1 MATGGEEAS
10 PASER
15 GKRRGADAELLLAAA
30 VLGCV
35 LVVGLLTV
43 GNYSVTVDEFNA
55 DEYGRKSLAWYSS
68 GFTDRSSFETVED
81 TLWYYGP
88 WFQILIAAI
97 QSLGLADHLTV
108 RHAMTFAI
116 GLAGIALLLPI
127 GRLAVGRW
135 AGLTAVTLCLTCG
148 YLYGSL
154 FFTPIDVPFLFA
166 MTLAMLAIIAMAAHA
181 VPAWPATIG
190 AGLATGLAIATRSS
204 GVITQVYL
212 LVAMGLCG
220 LEVLAGPRASMR
232 GDLLRIGT
240 RLGGALAIGWLTAVV
255 LWPWLQ
261 IGNPVSQF
269 AAAFLLFANHPNSFD
284 MLFWGMRVI
293 TTDLPWFYVPGQ
305 LLARLP
311 EGFLLLLATGI
322 GSGLFAAYRLAR
334 AAASALRQRQARKLQ
349 SVALSLARSRGY
361 LLVWAAVVLP
371 VGFIIVR
378 HSTLY
383 DGIRHVMFVIPML
396 ALIAGSGL
404 LRLLPIARRFP
415 ATAAAVGGGYLGF
428 AIWMLTVLHP
438 LEYVA
443 TNVVVGGVAGA
454 YGRFELDYWAV
465 AARVA
470 LRRLESRLDYER
482 PELFSKG
489 APSLMV
495 CMTFREW
502 EAEPLFGRP
511 WRIETD
517 PRKADFIIATERW
530 HCAEGVEDAVLI
542 DEVERFGRPFAW
554 VYARTP
560 LARPGSAVTSRL
572 STRACTHK

>member
-1 MATGGEEAS
+1 LSVVTRGEKTS
-10 PASER
+10 PASQS
-15 GKRRGADAELLLAAA
+15 GKGRVADAELLLAAA
-30 VLGCV
+30 LIGGA
-35 LVVGLLTV
+35 LVIGLATV
-43 GNYSVTVDEFNA
+43 GDYSITIDEFNVNA
-55 DEYGRKSLAWYSS
+55 YGPKSLAWYTS

-88 WFQILIAAI
+88 WFHILIAWV
-97 QSLGLADHLTV
+97 QSLGLGDSWTI
-108 RHAMTFAI
+108 RHAMTFSI

-127 GRLAVGRW
+127 GRLALGRW
-135 AGLTAVTLCLTCG
+135 AGLAAIMLCLTCG

-166 MTLAMLAIIAMAAHA
+166 MTLATLAIIAMAARA

-204 GVITQVYL
+204 GIITQVYL
-212 LVAMGLCG
+212 LAAMGLCG
-220 LEVLAGPRASMR
+220 LEVLAGQGASMR
-232 GDLLRIGT
+232 RDLLRIGA
-240 RLGGALAIGWLTAVV
+240 RLGSALAIGWMTAVA

-261 IGNPVSQF
+261 IGNPMSQF
-269 AAAFLLFANHPNSFD
+269 VAAFLLFANHPNSFD
-284 MLFWGMRVI
+284 MPFWGMRVL

-305 LLARLP
+305 FLARLP

-322 GSGLFAAYRLAR
+322 ASGFFAAYGLAR
-334 AAASALRQRQARKLQ
+334 ATAPALRQRQAMRLQ
-349 SVALSLARSRGY
+349 NAALSLARSRGY

-396 ALIAGSGL
+396 ALIAGAGL
-404 LRLLPIARRFP
+404 LRLLPVVGRFP

-428 AIWMLTVLHP
+428 AIWMLVVLHP

-454 YGRFELDYWAV
+454 YGRFDLDYWAV

-470 LRRLESRLDYER
+470 LSRLESRLDYQH
-482 PELFSKG
+482 PELFSKSP
-489 APSLMV
+489 PSITV
-495 CMTFREW
+495 CMSYREW
-502 EAEPLFGRP
+502 GVEPLFGRP
-511 WRIETD
+511 WRLETD
-517 PRKADFIIATERW
+517 PHKADFIIATERW
-530 HCAEGVEDAVLI
+530 PCAGGIDDAVLI
-542 DEVERFGRPFAW
+542 DEVQRFGRPFAW
-554 VYARTP
+554 VYLRTP
-560 LARPGSAVTSRL
+560 LAWRGSAVSSWL
-572 STRACTHK
+572 H

>member
-1 MATGGEEAS
+1 LSVATGGEEAS

-88 WFQILIAAI
+88 WFHILIAWI
-97 QSLGLADHLTV
+97 QSLGLADHWTV
-108 RHAMTFAI
+108 RHATTFVT

-127 GRLAVGRW
+127 GRLALGRW

-148 YLYGSL
+148 CLYGSL
-154 FFTPIDVPFLFA
+154 FFTPIDVPFLLA
-166 MTLAMLAIIAMAAHA
+166 MSLAMLAMLAMVARP
-181 VPAWPATIG
+181 VPAWPATMG

-212 LVAMGLCG
+212 LAAMGLCC
-220 LEVLAGPRASMR
+220 LEVLAGPRAAAR
-232 GDLLRIGT
+232 GDLLQIGA
-240 RLGGALAIGWLTAVV
+240 RLGAALAIGWVTAIL

-261 IGNPVSQF
+261 IGNPISQF
-269 AAAFLLFANHPNSFD
+269 VAGFLLFANHPNSFD
-284 MLFWGMRVI
+284 MPFWGTRVV

-305 LLARLP
+305 FLARLP

-322 GSGLFAAYRLAR
+322 ASGFLAAWRFAR
-334 AAASALRQRQARKLQ
+334 ASAPALMQHRATELQ
-349 SVALSLARSRGY
+349 DVALSLARSRGY

-371 VGFIIVR
+371 LSFIIVR

-383 DGIRHVMFVIPML
+383 DSIRHVMFIIPML
-396 ALIAGSGL
+396 ALIAGAGF
-404 LRLLPIARRFP
+404 LRLLPVVCRFP
-415 ATAAAVGGGYLGF
+415 ATAAALGGGYLGF
-428 AIWMLTVLHP
+428 AIWLLAVLHP
-438 LEYVA
+438 LEYIA

-454 YGRFELDYWAV
+454 YGRFDLDYWAV

-470 LRRLESRLDYER
+470 LRRLESRLGYEH
-482 PELFSKG
+482 PDLFSKSP
-489 APSLMV
+489 PSIMV
-495 CMTFREW
+495 CMSYREW
-502 EAEPLFGRP
+502 GVEPLFGRP
-511 WRIETD
+511 WRNETD
-517 PRKADFIIATERW
+517 PHNADFIIATERW
-530 HCAEGVEDAVLI
+530 HCADGVDDAVLI
-542 DEVERFGRPFAW
+542 DKVERFGRPFAW
-554 VYARTP
+554 VYSRTP
-560 LARPGSAVTSRL
+560 LGQLGSPVTSWLHQWDR
-572 STRACTHK
+572 